1 MSSNS
6 DTVKIWGAKTA
17 RSLRPIWMAEEL
29 EIDYELLPIGPR
41 TGETLSEEYTKLNP
55 KQKIPFLEHGD
66 FKLSESLAMCKYLQ
80 NTFPSKNLFIP
91 QTPKDLARE
100 DEWCSFVYGELD
112 ETCLYVMRRHYDLT
126 DIYGAAPNVVKSC
139 REYLERQFRVIEPYL
154 EKKDSLLDQGFG
166 LADIFLMS
174 CLDWAVYYEF
184 DLPKNITIYRDT
196 ISERKAFKKAME
208 INFQS

>member
-1 MSSNS
+1 MSSNT

-139 REYLERQFRVIEPYL
+139 REYLERQFRVIDPYL
-154 EKKDSLLDQGFG
+154 EKKDSILD
-166 LADIFLMS
+166 LSLIH
-174 CLDWAVYYEF
+174 
-184 DLPKNITIYRDT
+184 I
-196 ISERKAFKKAME
+196 
-208 INFQS
+208 